1 MKRLTLKNKMIVEI
15 RKNLRFL
22 TKEQLIN
29 VIIHDQVKPLDDEGV
44 VGYAERLYEGLIDGW
59 MRDDEI
65 KMQM

>member
-29 VIIHDQVKPLDDEGV
+29 IIIHEQVKPLDNEDV
-44 VGYAERLYEGLIDGW
+44 MRYAERLYEGLIDGW
-59 MRDDEI
+59 VRDENDEI
-65 KMQM
+65 KM

>member
-29 VIIHDQVKPLDDEGV
+29 IIIHEQVKPLNDEDV
-44 VGYAERLYEGLIDGW
+44 MGYAERLYEGLIDGW
-59 MRDDEI
+59 VRDENDEI
-65 KMQM
+65 EM

>member
-29 VIIHDQVKPLDDEGV
+29 VIIHEQVKPLDDEGV

-65 KMQM
+65 KM